1 MSVYD
6 EVTQAIIAELEQ
18 GVPGFRQHP
27 HGNRV
32 KTNIHDTNV
41 IVSAILKPGSIP
53 ASLVALA
60 MEGAV
65 RLFLR

>member
-27 HGNRV
+27 HGNIR
-32 KTNIHDTNV
+32 
-41 IVSAILKPGSIP
+41 
-53 ASLVALA
+53 
-60 MEGAV
+60 
-65 RLFLR
+65 

>member
-27 HGNRV
+27 LPR
-32 KTNIHDTNV
+32 
-41 IVSAILKPGSIP
+41 
-53 ASLVALA
+53 
-60 MEGAV
+60 
-65 RLFLR
+65 